1 MENKIGR
8 EFIKMKGSKTVFVCS
23 ECGYQSP
30 KWLGKCPECQSW
42 NTLEEEII
50 AEKTKNQMLNQG
62 RASLSQNKA
71 EKLSE
76 LVLPSYMRCGT
87 GMGELDRVLG
97 GGLVDSSVVLLS
109 GEPGIGKST
118 LLLQICS
125 EISKSKSVLYVS
137 GEESKGQL
145 KLRSER
151 LGICGD
157 KIFLLT
163 ETDVDSVLSECERL
177 HPDVII
183 IDSVQTLSS
192 MRFTSA
198 PGSITQVRESAMS
211 FINYAKTN
219 SAAVFLVGHVN
230 KEGGIS
236 GPKILEHMVDAVLY
250 FEGERTNSY
259 RIIRAIKNR
268 FGSTNEIGVFEM
280 GDNGLVEIPNPSEVV
295 MAERPKNTS
304 GSCAGCVI
312 QGTRP
317 IISEIQSLVAKSVYS
332 TGKRTSDGFDYNRM
346 CLLIAVLEKRM
357 GLRFYENDVYLN
369 VAGGIQLNEPSA
381 DLSIAMSLISGIT
394 DRVIPDT
401 LIAFGELGLAGEV
414 RAVSHIDYR
423 VKEAVRLGFTKIILP
438 KKNMTKALKV
448 PSGVELVGVSNIY
461 QVLTHMVSKTQDEF

>member
-1 MENKIGR
+1 
-8 EFIKMKGSKTVFVCS
+8 MKGPKTIFVCR
-23 ECGYQSP
+23 ECGYTSP
-30 KWLGKCPECQSW
+30 KWLGKCPDCLSW
-42 NTLEEEII
+42 NSFEEEIVVEKSQKSAI
-50 AEKTKNQMLNQG
+50 NPGRNVTLINRAEKFCDLKMP
-62 RASLSQNKA
+62 
-71 EKLSE
+71 E
-76 LVLPSYMRCGT
+76 YMRTKT

-125 EISKSKSVLYVS
+125 ELSKSRLVLYVS

-145 KLRSER
+145 KLRAER
-151 LGICGD
+151 LGISGET
-157 KIFLLT
+157 IYLLT
-163 ETDVDSVLSECERL
+163 ETDVESILDECQQL
-177 HPDVII
+177 KPDVVI
-183 IDSVQTLSS
+183 IDSVQTLSTQ
-192 MRFTSA
+192 RFTSA

-219 SAAVFLVGHVN
+219 GAAVFLVGHVN

-236 GPKILEHMVDAVLY
+236 GPKILEHMVDAVLC
-250 FEGERTNSY
+250 FEGDRTNSY
-259 RIIRAIKNR
+259 RIIRANKNR

-280 GDNGLVEIPNPSEVV
+280 GDKGLVEIPNPSEVV

-317 IISEIQSLVAKSVYS
+317 IISEIQSLVTKSAYA

-357 GLRFYENDVYLN
+357 GLKFYENDVYLN
-369 VAGGIQLNEPSA
+369 VAGGIQLDEPSA
-381 DLSIAMSLISGIT
+381 DLSIAMALISGIT
-394 DRVIPDT
+394 DRVIPDN

-414 RAVSHIDYR
+414 RAVSHIEYR
-423 VKEAVRLGFTKIILP
+423 IKEAVRLGFTKIILP
-438 KKNMTKALKV
+438 KKNLSSHLKV
-448 PSGVELVGVSNIY
+448 SGGVDLIGVANIY
-461 QVLTHMVSKTQDEF
+461 QVLPHMASKETSED

>member
-1 MENKIGR
+1 
-8 EFIKMKGSKTVFVCS
+8 MKGPKTIFVCR
-23 ECGYQSP
+23 ECGTTSP
-30 KWLGKCPECQSW
+30 KWLGKCFDCGSW
-42 NTLEEEII
+42 NSFDEQEIIENPKNSTLNRGRNTDRVEI
-50 AEKTKNQMLNQG
+50 AEKF
-62 RASLSQNKA
+62 
-71 EKLSE
+71 SE
-76 LVLPSYMRCGT
+76 LELPTYMRTKT

-125 EISKSKSVLYVS
+125 ELSRTRTVLYVS

-145 KLRSER
+145 KLRAER
-151 LGICGD
+151 LGIVGD
-157 KIFLLT
+157 NIYLLT
-163 ETDVDSVLSECERL
+163 ETDADAILSECERL
-177 HPDVII
+177 KPDVII

-198 PGSITQVRESAMS
+198 PGSITQVRECAME
-211 FINYAKTN
+211 FISYGKSRGA
-219 SAAVFLVGHVN
+219 SVFIVGHVN

-236 GPKILEHMVDAVLY
+236 GPKILEHMVDAVLH

-259 RIIRAIKNR
+259 RIIRVTKNR

-280 GDNGLVEIPNPSEVV
+280 GDKGLIEIPNPSEVL
-295 MAERPKNTS
+295 MAERPVNTS
-304 GSCAGCVI
+304 GSCACCVM

-317 IISEIQSLVAKSVYS
+317 IISEIQSLVTKTAYA

-357 GLRFYENDVYLN
+357 GLKFYENDVYLN

-381 DLSIAMSLISGIT
+381 DLSIAMALISGIT
-394 DRVIPDT
+394 DKVIPDEV
-401 LIAFGELGLAGEV
+401 IAFGEIGLSGEV

-438 KKNMTKALKV
+438 QKNVTSHLKV
-448 PSGVELVGVSNIY
+448 PDGVELCGVSNIY
-461 QVLTHMVSKTQDEF
+461 QVLVHMHKKEQ

>member
-1 MENKIGR
+1 
-8 EFIKMKGSKTVFVCS
+8 MKGPKTVFVCR
-23 ECGYQSP
+23 ECAHTSP
-30 KWLGKCPECQSW
+30 KWLGKCPECGSW
-42 NTLEEEII
+42 NTFDEEQIV
-50 AEKTKNQMLNQG
+50 EKKETNGLNRG
-62 RASLSQNKA
+62 RVTVSNNKP
-71 EKLSE
+71 EKFSE
-76 LVLPSYMRCGT
+76 LVLPQYMRCKT

-97 GGLVDSSVVLLS
+97 GGLVDRSAVLLS

-125 EISKSKSVLYVS
+125 ELGKTRKVLYVS

-145 KLRSER
+145 KLRAER
-151 LGICGD
+151 LGINGD
-157 KIFLLT
+157 SIYLLT
-163 ETDVDSVLSECERL
+163 ETDTDSIIAECEIL
-177 HPDVII
+177 KPDVII

-192 MRFTSA
+192 LRFTSA
-198 PGSITQVRESAMS
+198 PGSITQVREGAMS
-211 FINYAKTN
+211 FINYGKTCG
-219 SAAVFLVGHVN
+219 AAIFLVGHVN

-280 GDNGLVEIPNPSEVV
+280 GDKGLVEIPNPSEVV

-304 GSCAGCVI
+304 GSCAGCVM

-317 IISEIQSLVAKSVYS
+317 IISEIQSLVAKSVYA

-357 GLRFYENDVYLN
+357 GLKFYENDVYVN
-369 VAGGIQLNEPSA
+369 VAGGIVLNEPSA
-381 DLSIAMSLISGIT
+381 DLSIAMALISGIT
-394 DRVIPDT
+394 DKVIPDD
-401 LIAFGELGLAGEV
+401 LIAFGEIGLSGEV

-438 KKNMTKALKV
+438 KKNLSKLLKV
-448 PSGVELVGVSNIY
+448 PSGVELCGVGNIY
-461 QVLTHMVSKTQDEF
+461 EVLVHMRAKEREFVD